1 MSPKATGRIS
11 KLCLALSSAFPPRLM
26 LNRVCRRRDG
36 IRTATEIQRLTQLG
50 SQRLGVLSRVISA
63 TSVRPMVRMMVANI
77 QDFFDPEGSIRITE
91 NDSAGVVADKVKDGY
106 LDFNLPETQGNIDYL
121 VVDGTLPLEPTRNAE
136 TWINMLKILNETG
149 MAMEYNAGKVVEEAI
164 RSMGVSD
171 LDQFKISKE
180 QSQEGMTPSQQMMML
195 EKMRGASV
203 QPQGNIE
210 DEVKKGNLVPM
221 KEGRNEPKQ

>member
-1 MSPKATGRIS
+1 MTKACANCS
-11 KLCLALSSAFPPRLM
+11 KFTWTKQKP
-26 LNRVCRRRDG
+26 
-36 IRTATEIQRLTQLG
+36 
-50 SQRLGVLSRVISA
+50 
-63 TSVRPMVRMMVANI
+63 
-77 QDFFDPEGSIRITE
+77 
-91 NDSAGVVADKVKDGY
+91 
-106 LDFNLPETQGNIDYL
+106 NLPQLKKN
-121 VVDGTLPLEPTRNAE
+121 PPTRNAE

-221 KEGRNEPKQ
+221 KEGRNEPK